1 MQNHNFSID
10 LNKINSVADRLKI
23 LSNPDRLKILC
34 ILKDGEIHVQNIEQ
48 LTEIQQP
55 TLSQQLTLLRK
66 SQLVQTRREGKQI
79 YYSIQDQ
86 RVLDLM
92 QKLYELYC
100 QTED

>member
-1 MQNHNFSID
+1 MQNYDFSID
-10 LNKINSVADRLKI
+10 LNKINSVADQLKI

-48 LTEIQQP
+48 LTAIQQP

-66 SQLVQTRREGKQI
+66 AQLVQTRREGKQI

>member
-66 SQLVQTRREGKQI
+66 AQLVQTRREGKQI

-86 RVLDLM
+86 RVLDIM

>member
-1 MQNHNFSID
+1 MQNNNFSID
-10 LNKINSVADRLKI
+10 LNKINSVADQLKI

-48 LTEIQQP
+48 LTAIPQP

-66 SQLVQTRREGKQI
+66 AQLVQTRREGKQI

>member
-10 LNKINSVADRLKI
+10 LNKINSVAYRLKI

-48 LTEIQQP
+48 LTAIQQP

>member
-10 LNKINSVADRLKI
+10 LNKINSVADQLKI

-48 LTEIQQP
+48 LTAIQQP

-66 SQLVQTRREGKQI
+66 AQLVQTRREGKQI

>member
-1 MQNHNFSID
+1 MQNNNFSID
-10 LNKINSVADRLKI
+10 LNKINSVADQLKI

-48 LTEIQQP
+48 LTAIQQP
-55 TLSQQLTLLRK
+55 TLSQQLTLLK
-66 SQLVQTRREGKQI
+66 KAQLVQTRREGKQI

>member
-10 LNKINSVADRLKI
+10 VNKINSVADQLKI

-48 LTEIQQP
+48 LTAIQQP
-55 TLSQQLTLLRK
+55 TLSQQLTLLK
-66 SQLVQTRREGKQI
+66 KAQLVQTRREGKQI

>member
-48 LTEIQQP
+48 LTAIQQP

-66 SQLVQTRREGKQI
+66 SQLVQIRREGKQI